1 MCQKLSLA
9 VHFCHVLT
17 IGYSVSSQELT
28 IGLICGKLMADA
40 TVKQNPPLAQMG
52 MAGVAVSRG
61 VKFLWTEETKL
72 VTVLIGPEL
81 DATEQDML

>member
-1 MCQKLSLA
+1 
-9 VHFCHVLT
+9 
-17 IGYSVSSQELT
+17 
-28 IGLICGKLMADA
+28 MADA

-81 DATEQDML
+81 DATEQDMLWPFFEIILFLFVIFQL